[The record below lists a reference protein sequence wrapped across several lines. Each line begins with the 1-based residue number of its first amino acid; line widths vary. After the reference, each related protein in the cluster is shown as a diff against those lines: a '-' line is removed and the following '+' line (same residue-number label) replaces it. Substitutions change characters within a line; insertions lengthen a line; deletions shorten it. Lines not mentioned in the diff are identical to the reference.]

1 MLPSF
6 TEAKKLAEALS
17 AYFTTKIEKIRQ
29 KIDAK
34 SPTILVENQDCAQCE
49 ETLPAFELFTEEEIL
64 KVIMAA
70 KNSTCEL
77 DIIPT
82 KLLKDIVGS
91 LLPTITKIMNLSLS
105 SGIVPLSLKHTIV
118 RPHLKK
124 THADSEDFTNYRPV
138 SNLSFLSKILEK
150 LVAKRLLSHMDNHN
164 LHEVMQSAYK
174 KYHSTET
181 ALVRVQNDILTHID
195 NKHGVILVLLD
206 LSAAFDTIDH
216 KTLLHQLRHR
226 MGISGTALEW
236 FRSYLTGRTQAVCI
250 EGEYS
255 TAVPLQFGVPQGS
268 VLGPLL
274 YTIYT
279 LPLGDL
285 LRKQGVSYHLYADDT
300 QLYLAFDFSETTS
313 QHESLNKLQNCVSRI
328 QSWMTTNK
336 LMLNEN
342 KTEVI
347 CISSNYFNDQVSINQ
362 FSVDDTIVIPASS
375 VRNIGVMFDNTM
387 SMKNQVTSL

>member
-1 MLPSF
+1 
-6 TEAKKLAEALS
+6 
-17 AYFTTKIEKIRQ
+17 
-29 KIDAK
+29 
-34 SPTILVENQDCAQCE
+34 
-49 ETLPAFELFTEEEIL
+49 
-64 KVIMAA
+64 
-70 KNSTCEL
+70 
-77 DIIPT
+77 
-82 KLLKDIVGS
+82 
-91 LLPTITKIMNLSLS
+91 
-105 SGIVPLSLKHTIV
+105 
-118 RPHLKK
+118 
-124 THADSEDFTNYRPV
+124 
-138 SNLSFLSKILEK
+138 
-150 LVAKRLLSHMDNHN
+150 MDNHN

-174 KYHSTET
+174 KYHSTEI

-226 MGISGTALEW
+226 MGISGAALEW
-236 FRSYLTGRTQAVCI
+236 FHSYLTGRTQAVCI

-285 LRKQGVSYHLYADDT
+285 LRKQGVSYHLYADGT

-328 QSWMTTNK
+328 KSWMTTNK
-336 LMLNEN
+336 LMLNES

-347 CISSNYFNDQVSINQ
+347 RISSNYFNDQVSINQ
-362 FSVDDTIVIPASS
+362 FSVNDTIVIPASS

-387 SMKNQVTSL
+387 SMKNHVTSLCKAAHFHLRNIGQLHMKHVKN